1 MRIWAHFFLPTIL
14 LAAVFLLPL
23 ISSGEDGL
31 TLRLERDVQA
41 LKGDYRRFYLDPD
54 NIMSLVGVGAVAG
67 IFANT
72 EIDREF
78 QEYYRDDIKSRWTNG
93 ASKVLR
99 VPGELIV
106 ALPVLFGAH
115 MILDEKTPAGE
126 WADKSLRALLVGGP
140 AGLFIRSLTGAGRPN
155 EGGSQWRPFEDQ
167 NGLSGHAF
175 VGAVPFITAARMQD
189 DPYMKALLYT
199 ISALPAATRINDDR
213 HYLSQVML
221 GWYLAYLS
229 SAAVDRKEGEDDI
242 SFFVV
247 PTENNGIL
255 LRASI
260 EY

>member
-1 MRIWAHFFLPTIL
+1 TVL
-14 LAAVFLLPL
+14 LAAVFLLPPL
-23 ISSGEDGL
+23 CRGEESL
-31 TLRLERDVQA
+31 TLRLERDARV

-54 NIMSLVGVGAVAG
+54 NIMSLVGVGAVSG

-72 EIDREF
+72 DIDREF

-99 VPGELIV
+99 APGELIV

-140 AGLFIRSLTGAGRPN
+140 AGLFIRSLTGASRPN
-155 EGGSQWRPFEDQ
+155 EGGSQWRPFADR

-189 DPYMKALLYT
+189 DPCMKALLYT
-199 ISALPAATRINDDR
+199 ISALPAATRVNDDR

-229 SAAVDRKEGEDDI
+229 AAAVDTEESADDI
-242 SFFVV
+242 SFFIV
-247 PTENNGIL
+247 PTANNGIL